1 MIIIHEIIVP
11 LANPARLLF
20 GEKGVTIQEGFWPDF
35 GENVPIAEQ
44 TVTLGGGITHYYLT
58 RDGVLLW
65 TNAFRPYGR
74 NLAGQDNA
82 MLDLVAWRVGD
93 DWHVKRL
100 ISAEPWL

>member
-35 GENVPIAEQ
+35 GENVPVGEQ
-44 TVTLGGGITHYYLT
+44 TVAFGEGITHYYLT

-65 TNAFRPYGR
+65 TNAFVGYGR
-74 NLAGQDNA
+74 DLAGLDNE
-82 MLDLVAWRVGD
+82 MLDLVAWKDGD

-100 ISAEPWL
+100 IPAEPWL